1 MTGIVTPAEPLMS
14 QAELQVIL
22 TYIYTLA
29 IPVCI
34 FGLCSNV
41 VNIVVFSR
49 MGLKTP
55 SNINLFCLA
64 IADWLT
70 LAITTVVVFGEH
82 PYFQNAN
89 HVMSM
94 RDVSMTAAVVYPGV
108 SAMGSWITTII
119 NVERACCVAFPMKVK
134 RIFTTKTAVC
144 LIVGIVIYQIASGL
158 PRSFAFTL
166 KMTTSPLTNRT
177 VIVYQDVDIELGLQ
191 SLLYS
196 YSILTFLCFFVVVV
210 GTIFLVR
217 RFTQSR
223 HFRAT
228 ATRAESESNNFSV
241 KDIRLIRFV
250 ILVCVVHIIGAAP
263 NVIIGVTSAVYPR
276 MNVNDPYFEPSDQWM

>member
-1 MTGIVTPAEPLMS
+1 M
-14 QAELQVIL
+14 
-22 TYIYTLA
+22 
-29 IPVCI
+29 
-34 FGLCSNV
+34 
-41 VNIVVFSR
+41 
-49 MGLKTP
+49 
-55 SNINLFCLA
+55 
-64 IADWLT
+64 
-70 LAITTVVVFGEH
+70 
-82 PYFQNAN
+82 
-89 HVMSM
+89 
-94 RDVSMTAAVVYPGV
+94 
-108 SAMGSWITTII
+108 
-119 NVERACCVAFPMKVK
+119 
-134 RIFTTKTAVC
+134 
-144 LIVGIVIYQIASGL
+144 VIYQIASGL

-250 ILVCVVHIIGAAP
+250 IFGCVVYIMGAAP

-276 MNVNDPYFEPSDQWM
+276 MNMNDPYFGNFHNTLVAIVITFQAISCSVNIFIYMGIGSKFKQTVKRTFLCIS

>member
-119 NVERACCVAFPMKVK
+119 NVERACCVAFPMKV
-134 RIFTTKTAVC
+134 RQALRCLRNTAFNC
-144 LIVGIVIYQIASGL
+144 NDKIT
-158 PRSFAFTL
+158 FF
-166 KMTTSPLTNRT
+166 
-177 VIVYQDVDIELGLQ
+177 
-191 SLLYS
+191 SL
-196 YSILTFLCFFVVVV
+196 FFNSRDE
-210 GTIFLVR
+210 GTIVLFKLIFANQTVP
-217 RFTQSR
+217 
-223 HFRAT
+223 
-228 ATRAESESNNFSV
+228 
-241 KDIRLIRFV
+241 IIRFE
-250 ILVCVVHIIGAAP
+250 LASFDLK
-263 NVIIGVTSAVYPR
+263 T
-276 MNVNDPYFEPSDQWM
+276 